1 MNKSVYR
8 FGLGTMLL
16 ALCSSVEAQQEKVH
30 RIGLLA
36 AGESSAVAGRIDAF
50 RQGLRERGY
59 EEGKNI
65 IIEYRYGEGKL
76 DRTRALAAELIR
88 LKLDVIVTAGPTDTG
103 VAQQATTTVPI
114 VMAQDSDPV
123 GSGFIAS
130 LARPGGN
137 ITGLASLAPELSG
150 KQLELLKE

>member
-1 MNKSVYR
+1 MSQKI
-8 FGLGTMLL
+8 LCI
-16 ALCSSVEAQQEKVH
+16 ALCALFFAVSSIAEAQQEKVH

-65 IIEYRYGEGKL
+65 IIEYRYGQGKL
-76 DRTRALAAELIR
+76 DRTQALAAELIR
-88 LKLDVIVTAGPTDTG
+88 LKVNVIVTAGPTDTR
-103 VAQQATTTVPI
+103 VAKQATTTVPI

-123 GSGFIAS
+123 GSGLIAS
-130 LARPGGN
+130 LARPGRKHYRF
-137 ITGLASLAPELSG
+137 SRS
-150 KQLELLKE
+150 